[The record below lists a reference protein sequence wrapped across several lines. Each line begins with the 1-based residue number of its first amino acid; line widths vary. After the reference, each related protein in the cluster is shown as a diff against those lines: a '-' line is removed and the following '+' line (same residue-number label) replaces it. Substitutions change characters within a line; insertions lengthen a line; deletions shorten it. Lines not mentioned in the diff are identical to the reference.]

1 MKVVKLPDGSLRVP
15 VAISDDDY
23 DADGTE
29 TIGPEDPR
37 YEGYLPIA
45 LTEEE
50 HARRDRLSLIA
61 NAELLARWSALFDAQ
76 QERQEPR

>member
-1 MKVVKLPDGSLRVP
+1 MKVVKLPNGSLRVP
-15 VAISDDDY
+15 VAISSDDY

-29 TIGPEDPR
+29 TIGPDDPR

-50 HARRDRLSLIA
+50 HAIRERLSLSA
-61 NAELLARWSALFDAQ
+61 NAELLARWSAHLEAR
-76 QERQEPR
+76 QERQERR